1 MINTHDAYRQVHLIL
16 SRLNS
21 EWSIS
26 GTILSPHA
34 QYLLRRELDERDMVG
49 STKNLVDA
57 WTSIS
62 TAAGEYLD
70 QSSSPLDLHSNAHRI
85 ERWNLI
91 FAGAS
96 DMLLGDL
103 IPALDDESESLH
115 RYIPESFNKAQSL
128 KQLMG

>member
-1 MINTHDAYRQVHLIL
+1 MISTHDAYRQVHLIL
-16 SRLNS
+16 SRLNG

-34 QYLLRRELDERDMVG
+34 QYLLRRELDDGDMVG
-49 STKNLVDA
+49 STKNLIDA
-57 WTSIS
+57 WTNIS

-70 QSSSPLDLHSNAHRI
+70 EYSSPLDIHGDAHRI
-85 ERWNLI
+85 QRWNTI

-96 DMLLGDL
+96 EQLVNDL
-103 IPALDDESESLH
+103 IPALDDETESLH
-115 RYIPESFNKAQSL
+115 RYIAQSFNKAQSL